1 MLAFTL
7 WVESSPAGFLSI
19 LYSSGRL
26 KYPIAVHSEKAETI
40 PRLTRC
46 GSWPVQI
53 FRQSGWRGT
62 GPPNTRSTPGEVS
75 LEAYMVY
82 LLDPVDWDGTSFLLA
97 GYHGNSAKAPLYH
110 REQADPCAFVSKS
123 LTIADAMQQLPDIF
137 HTSRGTIVFS
147 ERARAVI
154 EELAPG
160 QVEFIPVTINAAP
173 ELAERLNLASAYYFI
188 NVLGRAQRLQW
199 PEIPTQISKPKEN
212 GTQVA
217 ILLPDRRNWKLRERA
232 RASL

>member
-1 MLAFTL
+1 
-7 WVESSPAGFLSI
+7 
-19 LYSSGRL
+19 
-26 KYPIAVHSEKAETI
+26 
-40 PRLTRC
+40 
-46 GSWPVQI
+46 
-53 FRQSGWRGT
+53 
-62 GPPNTRSTPGEVS
+62 
-75 LEAYMVY
+75 MVY

-97 GYHGNSAKAPLYH
+97 GYHGNSAKAPYIIENKPIPAHLF
-110 REQADPCAFVSKS
+110 PKS

-199 PEIPTQISKPKEN
+199 PEIPTQISKPKED

-232 RASL
+232 EGEPLIWRESDWRAGNRDYRNHSDVFVEDAVWQELNAKFPDQINAQRVGT